1 MERIEQ
7 AVFTS
12 AQTERSAGYQVVA
25 TSPGVCEC
33 DARELA
39 VWGPS
44 HDALLETAPGAASLN
59 FHPLPSGAYC
69 VSRTTPAGWEYSG
82 RGAVRVYT
90 QCLIVAPAALARFA
104 NNPFALWRA
113 ALGTGALRQYE
124 KVPAQLEPIELA
136 GRASAVDLSLLARLC
151 VNPGSEW
158 LATLLQAALESVSLV
173 LAEGPPAEQVID
185 GLLNCLPP
193 ACRPEFSFSTGLKF
207 SSRRPFRLVALCAD
221 PEEQRRVERVYH
233 LPVLRLSGA
242 PPSEFFPTDSW
253 PRLICRALRS
263 GRASFLAA
271 ALGKRHAGFAPEDL
285 SALGL
290 QLLEQL
296 EADALARDAQP
307 PASGHG
313 DPRAD
318 ETMPDEDCLSEDLG
332 GGGASSDPPPLTPAR
347 HRAPRAHAAHTR
359 FGKTADG
366 DPGMGTRPAG
376 PSKSLDLGDRALL
389 EKLERLDDLVFDAI
403 AGNGTALAE
412 LLCAWPQLRQEL
424 DAGLLAE
431 SREQYLRYALS
442 VWGECAARE
451 GVRDPGR
458 AIQSLDVLCMLF
470 GEA

>member
-7 AVFTS
+7 AIFTS
-12 AQTERSAGYQVVA
+12 AQTERSAGYQIVA

-90 QCLIVAPAALARFA
+90 QCLIVAPALLARFA

-113 ALGTGALRQYE
+113 ALGSGALRLYE

-151 VNPGSEW
+151 VNPGPDW

-193 ACRPEFSFSTGLKF
+193 ACRVEFSFSTGLKF
-207 SSRRPFRLVALCAD
+207 SSRRPFRLVALSAD

-242 PPSEFFPTDSW
+242 PPDEFFPTDSW
-253 PRLICRALRS
+253 PRLIGRALRS

-271 ALGKRHAGFAPEDL
+271 ALGKRHADFAPEDL

-296 EADALARDAQP
+296 EADSLAQDAQP
-307 PASGHG
+307 PATAHG
-313 DPRAD
+313 DSRAD
-318 ETMPDEDCLSEDLG
+318 ETMPEEDGHPEDRRG
-332 GGGASSDPPPLTPAR
+332 EDAREDHPPRAAAR
-347 HRAPRAHAAHTR
+347 HRVPTAHAAHQR
-359 FGKTADG
+359 FGKTANG
-366 DPGMGTRPAG
+366 APSAWTRPAG
-376 PSKSLDLGDRALL
+376 PSQSLDLGDRALL

-403 AGNGTALAE
+403 AGNGTAMAE
-412 LLCAWPQLRQEL
+412 LLGAWPRLSQEL
-424 DAGLLAE
+424 DPGLLAE

-442 VWGECAARE
+442 VWGACAGRD
-451 GVRDPGR
+451 GVRDPAR
-458 AIQSLDVLCMLF
+458 AVQSLDVLCMLF